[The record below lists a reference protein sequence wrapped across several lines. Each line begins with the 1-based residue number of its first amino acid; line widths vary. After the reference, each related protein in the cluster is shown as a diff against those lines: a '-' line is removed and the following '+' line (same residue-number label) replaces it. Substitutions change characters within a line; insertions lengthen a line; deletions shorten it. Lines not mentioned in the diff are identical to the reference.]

1 MFQVRTLSGS
11 LPCRLIV
18 AVQDAAMNR
27 GTVPGDKRNGATRF
41 AQTCNLY
48 IIHLSLNCHAGADML
63 AEVPRMARLFRRAD
77 VRFGSRL
84 CENALEP
91 RTLRIVFSIALCKQ
105 QLPVRLI
112 PAATKSRW
120 KFYTQ
125 VQRLSFHT
133 AWVKN
138 RQRTGAHRCPLCRQE
153 RTFLRTAALRQ
164 KRPVAQE
171 YAHLPIRIVIEGTA
185 MVCGRDDRPACGIFA
200 PEYFEQAFPSEERA
214 SNRSWQIFPLR
225 TFRWR
230 WRAECSA
237 RSTVPSFSGHQRSA
251 RCPNVRLPCR
261 RRPSCRCRRRR
272 FPYLPGRR

>member
-27 GTVPGDKRNGATRF
+27 GIVPGDKRNGATRF

-138 RQRTGAHRCPLCRQE
+138 RQRTGAYRCPLCRQE

-164 KRPVAQE
+164 KQPFRFLDFTQLKVAVK
-171 YAHLPIRIVIEGTA
+171 PIDAAPHRSPR
-185 MVCGRDDRPACGIFA
+185 CQGRYEDP
-200 PEYFEQAFPSEERA
+200 P
-214 SNRSWQIFPLR
+214 PLR
-225 TFRWR
+225 TC
-230 WRAECSA
+230 AA
-237 RSTVPSFSGHQRSA
+237 LSFLAVLGLGS
-251 RCPNVRLPCR
+251 
-261 RRPSCRCRRRR
+261 
-272 FPYLPGRR
+272 

>member
-138 RQRTGAHRCPLCRQE
+138 RQRTGAYRCPLCRQE

-164 KRPVAQE
+164 KQPFDNRSFGNSRMSLLRVHCLTGQIDFP
-171 YAHLPIRIVIEGTA
+171 
-185 MVCGRDDRPACGIFA
+185 D
-200 PEYFEQAFPSEERA
+200 FPSSKVTA
-214 SNRSWQIFPLR
+214 TAPIADS
-225 TFRWR
+225 
-230 WRAECSA
+230 
-237 RSTVPSFSGHQRSA
+237 
-251 RCPNVRLPCR
+251 
-261 RRPSCRCRRRR
+261 RP
-272 FPYLPGRR
+272 F